1 MTDLSSSGD
10 DAGLPQGNL
19 LNARVRR
26 DIADL
31 NRLFLERALHPT
43 HGLDPWFRLPAP
55 AVDRLR
61 AASPD
66 ALERAARCPF
76 ALFELALPPCDEPE
90 TWAVDAVADDPEGGL
105 LEQTQREA
113 RRAFGVAALGL
124 VRALTEGAPLAPR
137 LTFGLRAGTEARL
150 AAFSLADSYRV
161 AIWHGLIRPRW
172 HLHERYWNLLAE
184 LVPSEEGVRWA
195 YAAGVCLLVQCDRR
209 ASVAKSPAH
218 RLPRRLS
225 PVAPAA
231 PGRASRRRHRRGPD
245 DESDAP

>member
-1 MTDLSSSGD
+1 MIDLSSTRN

-19 LNARVRR
+19 LNGRVRR

-61 AASPD
+61 AATPD
-66 ALERAARCPF
+66 SLERAARCPF
-76 ALFELALPPCDEPE
+76 ALFELALPPSDEPE
-90 TWAVDAVADDPEGGL
+90 TWAVDAIADGPEGGI

-124 VRALTEGAPLAPR
+124 LRALTEGTPLAPR
-137 LTFGLRAGTEARL
+137 ITFGLRAGTEARL

-161 AIWHGLIRPRW
+161 ASWHGLIRPRW
-172 HLHERYWNLLAE
+172 HLHERYWNLLADS
-184 LVPSEEGVRWA
+184 VPSEEAARWA

-209 ASVAKSPAH
+209 AGTAKAAPQGQ
-218 RLPRRLS
+218 PRRAT
-225 PVAPAA
+225 APAP
-231 PGRASRRRHRRGPD
+231 PGPARRRHRRTRR
-245 DESDAP
+245 DEPGVP